1 MLSLGYNRGM
11 DQKPLLQTGQ
21 TAPDFSLPDMDGHV
35 YSTGDYRGQIVII
48 NFWSAECPW
57 SQRCDEQIID
67 LLQDWDAEVQY
78 LPVASNRNEALEL
91 VQEVADERQ
100 LPLMLHDPDQKAADL
115 YGAVTTPHIFVID
128 PDGILRYQGAFNDV
142 SFRQPEPTVNYL
154 QQAVEALRSGSFP
167 DPHEIPSY
175 GCTIVRALHQ

>member
-11 DQKPLLQTGQ
+11 DHKSLLQTGQ
-21 TAPDFSLPDMDGHV
+21 PAPDFSLPDMDGNV
-35 YSTGDYRGQIVII
+35 YSTSDYRGQIVIV

-57 SQRCDEQIID
+57 SQRCDEQIIN
-67 LLQDWDAEVQY
+67 LLQDWSNGVQY
-78 LPVASNRNEALEL
+78 LPVASNRNEAFDLI
-91 VQEVADERQ
+91 QNVAKERQ

-115 YGAVTTPHIFVID
+115 YGAITTPHIFVID
-128 PDGILRYQGAFNDV
+128 SDGILRYQGAFNDV

-167 DPHEIPSY
+167 EPDEIPSY
-175 GCTIVRALHQ
+175 GCTIVRAFPQ

>member
-11 DQKPLLQTGQ
+11 DQKPFLQTGQ
-21 TAPDFSLPDMDGHV
+21 PAPDFSLPDMEGHV

-67 LLQDWDAEVQY
+67 LLQEWDAEVQY

-91 VQEVADERQ
+91 VQEVADER
-100 LPLMLHDPDQKAADL
+100 
-115 YGAVTTPHIFVID
+115 PHA
-128 PDGILRYQGAFNDV
+128 GL
-142 SFRQPEPTVNYL
+142 L
-154 QQAVEALRSGSFP
+154 VEATRRR
-167 DPHEIPSY
+167 PSY
-175 GCTIVRALHQ
+175 SSMANWFSR